1 MVHYDGNKRYVCDV
15 CNRAFA
21 RKDYLEAHR
30 RIHTGEKPYACQFC
44 SYRSTQSYNLKLH
57 IRSKHWS
64 LIMNFWSISTFCLKQ
79 KIIKEGNHNILYWA
93 THPMCLQKTIPNFQK
108 FLTNQTSLVS
118 LFVVVPIW
126 PHLPTLADKKMLN
139 WPHFRFLS
147 KICQIDTACIVS
159 DAWSYPSRPERHLS
173 RL

>member
-1 MVHYDGNKRYVCDV
+1 MVHYDGNKRYVCDI

-64 LIMNFWSISTFCLKQ
+64 LTMNFWSLSTFCLKQ
-79 KIIKEGNHNILYWA
+79 KKISKKKETITYCTELLTPCVHEK
-93 THPMCLQKTIPNFQK
+93 PIPNFQK
-108 FLTNQTSLVS
+108 FLC

-126 PHLPTLADKKMLN
+126 PNLPTLADKKILN